1 MEAGERLIIFAFVSE
16 KLVFCESAAEECE
29 TITKDHSQCQNHGRR
44 NRNKKKTKQ
53 RNVLD
58 KESYMWLK
66 INIQLQNEYCDGVTA
81 DLIKIIVSKGL
92 WGAGKKSI

>member
-44 NRNKKKTKQ
+44 NRNKKRQYREMFWTKT
-53 RNVLD
+53 
-58 KESYMWLK
+58 WLK

-81 DLIKIIVSKGL
+81 DLIMIIVSKGL
-92 WGAGKKSI
+92 WGAGKQSI

>member
-1 MEAGERLIIFAFVSE
+1 M
-16 KLVFCESAAEECE
+16 
-29 TITKDHSQCQNHGRR
+29 
-44 NRNKKKTKQ
+44 
-53 RNVLD
+53 D

-92 WGAGKKSI
+92 WGAGKHLTSSAGNTKITIFSFLMKNYVEEKSDQGFRKPLVQRCVK

>member
-44 NRNKKKTKQ
+44 NRNKKKLNREMFWTK
-53 RNVLD
+53 
-58 KESYMWLK
+58 KT
-66 INIQLQNEYCDGVTA
+66 I
-81 DLIKIIVSKGL
+81 
-92 WGAGKKSI
+92 

>member
-1 MEAGERLIIFAFVSE
+1 MSKSR
-16 KLVFCESAAEECE
+16 EEE
-29 TITKDHSQCQNHGRR
+29 QKQ
-44 NRNKKKTKQ
+44 KKTKQ

-66 INIQLQNEYCDGVTA
+66 INIQLQNEYCDGVAA
-81 DLIKIIVSKGL
+81 DLVKIIVSKGL